1 MARILLQVINVI
13 CGENL
18 ALFTVTNIH
27 SIQKSTKDKL
37 QNKIQP
43 KMKSNRKFKVQ
54 TGQQTEKSSWWIKAF
69 NTRLWLIYNAKVI

>member
-1 MARILLQVINVI
+1 MAWILLQVINVV

-18 ALFTVTNIH
+18 ALFTVTSIH

-37 QNKIQP
+37 QNNIQP

-54 TGQQTEKSSWWIKAF
+54 TGQQTEKSSW
-69 NTRLWLIYNAKVI
+69 